1 MEDYIV
7 TPAGLHVNFYILASV
22 YIKDSS
28 SSTSHWLF
36 CIFSEGIQST
46 LLVVFMSMWS
56 FLLEIFPEVLQQLAN
71 MVLYECLKRSEE
83 QRKYNFC
90 SVQRDI

>member
-7 TPAGLHVNFYILASV
+7 TPSGLHVNFYILASV

-36 CIFSEGIQST
+36 LYLFRRHTEHFAGSFYEYVELSAGNFS
-46 LLVVFMSMWS
+46 
-56 FLLEIFPEVLQQLAN
+56 
-71 MVLYECLKRSEE
+71 
-83 QRKYNFC
+83 
-90 SVQRDI
+90 